1 MGFLN
6 ALENLAGQPANTN
19 AKVAGGLMQAL
30 EEHPGGLG
38 GLIQHMNNNGM
49 GDQVQQWSTAQ
60 QPTATPEQIQ
70 QGVGG
75 TGLIDKVAA
84 RAGISPEAAKIGLAV
99 VLPMVMAHLT
109 NRGQQ
114 APPPQGNLG
123 SMASEILG
131 KFL

>member
-1 MGFLN
+1 MGILDSI
-6 ALENLAGQPANTN
+6 EGMGAGQPGNTN

-30 EEHPGGLG
+30 EEHPGGLA
-38 GLIQHMNNNGM
+38 GLVQHMHNNGM
-49 GDQVQQWSTAQ
+49 GEQAQQWSEGQ
-60 QPTATPEQIQ
+60 QATPQQIQ

-75 TGLIDKVAA
+75 TGIIDKVAQ

-109 NRGQQ
+109 RGGQQ
-114 APPPQGNLG
+114 PAPQQGGLG

-131 KFL
+131 KFI